1 MTCLTFIFP
10 SITNMQYSTLNSP
23 GSQWDKGEN
32 GTYFTVLLNDDDSGG
47 KTPSRPQ
54 VHIPNTI
61 YGCGSMPL

>member
-1 MTCLTFIFP
+1 
-10 SITNMQYSTLNSP
+10 MQYSTLNSP